1 MNISSLVHEIEIN
14 KNEEIEIGNS
24 YFSDDIWDLT
34 PLFHSEN
41 ERKSQKFINF
51 NYIQNEEMKGV
62 VKQYAFE
69 RLGQVKPR
77 TVYDEI
83 HGRLP
88 VFFKF
93 CKENQIESFKDVD
106 MVTFLSFVEWIREE
120 RQCSI
125 RTGHAITVV
134 VEKILK
140 MGQIREWDVN
150 KTISFNQLNAASL
163 WEVSKAVKQTK
174 PTAPIPEKILNQI
187 LYNAIHNEKDV
198 LTKAAVIIQS
208 QTGLRIKEVLSIK
221 EGCIHVNDNGD
232 MYLEVTLS
240 KTVKGGTKL
249 HKVFV
254 NELVRDAVNELSEH
268 TRELRE
274 TNGVSNLFIYKQTD
288 GSCGHIEASQY
299 SGRRLKSFIKRW
311 DIRDENGNL
320 YPLKSHQFRA
330 TFVRELIK
338 KGVPLGYIQKHYGHV
353 SIEMTDHYLTLKQDE
368 IQKIYTDMLLN
379 PKSKTAGLRSK
390 EIKSKLTEYFRGKTE
405 SEIEL
410 AISDLANS
418 MTFSPLP
425 TGVCLHD
432 TRRGNCSDGD
442 GCFFYNCPN
451 FITDTR
457 FLSIHKKEL
466 ELMEKEMA
474 RFKKED
480 RERDWQRLYVKH
492 KFLKPLVEELEA
504 QLDD

>member
-1 MNISSLVHEIEIN
+1 MNILPLVPEIKNN
-14 KNEEIEIGNS
+14 KNEEIMIGNS
-24 YFSDDIWDLT
+24 HFSDDIWDLT
-34 PLFHSEN
+34 PLMPSKN
-41 ERKSQKFINF
+41 QRKCQKFINF
-51 NYIQNEEMKGV
+51 NYIQNKHMQSV

-77 TVYDEI
+77 TVHDEI
-83 HGRLP
+83 HSRLP
-88 VFFKF
+88 IFFKF
-93 CKENQIESFKDVD
+93 CQANQIESFNDID
-106 MVTFLSFVEWIREE
+106 MSTYLSFVEWIRTEKN
-120 RQCSI
+120 CTT

-140 MGQIREWDVN
+140 MGQIKGWSVN
-150 KTISFNQLNAASL
+150 KTISFNEVSAASL
-163 WEVSKAVKQTK
+163 WDVSKAVRQTK
-174 PTAPIPEKILNQI
+174 ATPPIPEKILNQI
-187 LYNAIHNEKDV
+187 VYNAIHNEKDI

-208 QTGLRIKEVLSIK
+208 QTGLRISEVVSIK
-221 EGCIHVNDNGD
+221 EGCIHTNDNGD
-232 MYLEVTLS
+232 IYLEVTLS

-254 NELVRDAVNELSEH
+254 NELVRDVVNELSEN
-268 TRELRE
+268 TKELRKL
-274 TNGVSNLFIYKQTD
+274 NGISDLFIFKKAN
-288 GSCGHIEASQY
+288 GSCGYIDASQY

-311 DIRDENGNL
+311 DIRDENGEL

-338 KGVPLGYIQKHYGHV
+338 KGVPLGHIQKHYGHV
-353 SIEMTDHYLTLKQDE
+353 SMEMTDHYLTLKQDE

-390 EIKSKLTEYFRGKTE
+390 EIKNKLTEHFRGKTE

-457 FLSIHKKEL
+457 FLSVHKKEL
-466 ELMEKEMA
+466 ELMEKEMK
-474 RFKKED
+474 RFKEED